1 MVQSICQQ
9 LNKLLYIS
17 SSTTL
22 LPHLQPPLFYV
33 TFSLTFYQQAT
44 KYFITNLQFMSNTTH
59 DSFTEDISIT
69 SKFLLTEMTWLYDK
83 TLHEIARIKKLI
95 LNSSVMI

>member
-1 MVQSICQQ
+1 
-9 LNKLLYIS
+9 
-17 SSTTL
+17 
-22 LPHLQPPLFYV
+22 
-33 TFSLTFYQQAT
+33 
-44 KYFITNLQFMSNTTH
+44 MSNTTH
-59 DSFTEDISIT
+59 DSFTGDISIT

>member
-9 LNKLLYIS
+9 LKKLLYIS

-22 LPHLQPPLFYV
+22 IQHLQPPLFEV

-44 KYFITNLQFMSNTTH
+44 KYFITNLHFTSNTTH
-59 DSFTEDISIT
+59 DSFTGDISIT